1 MPESDATKGLQE
13 RLAKARQSF
22 QASVERQRKLEKINS
37 LLTLGIVV
45 LVVGFMVAG
54 YYKMKSNFAPDR
66 VQESLVTH
74 GPEVVSQVLD
84 AVSTAA
90 SEVVPVY
97 YQEVQVQSVDAM
109 PRLAEAVEKEVV
121 ALGESATTKLN
132 AQLEEALNDVHATQQ
147 QALRQTFPDLTEA
160 QSQKL
165 VDQVMGT
172 VEEEI
177 HGMTGQILASTVGEI
192 AQLDKTVKKFDT
204 SGLPSDEAELSR
216 LMVHHLLGFLDE
228 ELMAMRLEKAPTPK
242 PAASPA
248 KGGQ

>member
-1 MPESDATKGLQE
+1 MPESDDTKGLQD
-13 RLAKARQSF
+13 RLARARQEF
-22 QASVERQRKLEKINS
+22 QASVERQQKLEKINS

-97 YQEVQVQSVDAM
+97 YQEVQAQSVDAM
-109 PRLAEAVEKEVV
+109 PRLAEVVEKEVV

-132 AQLEEALNDVHATQQ
+132 TQLEETLNDVHATQQ
-147 QALRQTFPDLTEA
+147 QALRQAFPDLTEA
-160 QSQKL
+160 QSKKL

-177 HGMTGQILASTVGEI
+177 HGMTGHILASTVGEI

-204 SGLPSDEAELSR
+204 SGLPQDEAELSR

-228 ELMAMRLEKAPTPK
+228 ELMAMRLEKVPAPK

-248 KGGQ
+248 KGGK